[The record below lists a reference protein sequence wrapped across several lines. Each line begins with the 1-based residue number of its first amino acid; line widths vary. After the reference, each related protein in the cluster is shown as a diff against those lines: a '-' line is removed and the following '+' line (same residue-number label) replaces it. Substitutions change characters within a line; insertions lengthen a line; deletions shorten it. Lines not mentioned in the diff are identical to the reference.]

1 MAIRQDKTGYILNL
15 SIHPDEVPED
25 LLRSPVGT
33 RYAVAMGEY
42 DSLMIE
48 AHAVP
53 EGALTVPTQGG
64 KMMQNASSSASA
76 EGRALMKAS
85 GILCKDERFQA
96 WWGSFTEGATIA
108 SVKKAIGI
116 DSRSELEHNREAQ
129 LKFLEIKGSYESYLL
144 ENPDADERN

>member
-53 EGALTVPTQGG
+53 EGALVVQKAPPP
-64 KMMQNASSSASA
+64 NA

-144 ENPDADERN
+144 ENPDG